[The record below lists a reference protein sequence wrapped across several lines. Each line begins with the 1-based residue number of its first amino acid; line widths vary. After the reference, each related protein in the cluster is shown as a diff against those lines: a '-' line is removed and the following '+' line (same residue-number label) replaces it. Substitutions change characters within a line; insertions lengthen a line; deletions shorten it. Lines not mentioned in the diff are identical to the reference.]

1 MNTNDSEL
9 KNQSNDFRFVTS
21 KYRAD
26 IDGLRGVA
34 ILSVLIFHT
43 FPSLLK
49 GGFIGVDIF
58 FVISGFLIS
67 NIIFESLDKQ
77 KFSFAN
83 FYSRRIKRIF
93 PALLLVL
100 IFCVIFGWI
109 VLMSDEYA
117 QISKHVVG
125 GISFVSNFILWSE
138 AGYFDNVANTK
149 PLQHLWSLGIEEQ
162 FYLVYLLAYYQ

>member
-9 KNQSNDFRFVTS
+9 KKQSNDFRFVTS

-58 FVISGFLIS
+58 LLFLV
-67 NIIFESLDKQ
+67 F
-77 KFSFAN
+77 
-83 FYSRRIKRIF
+83 
-93 PALLLVL
+93 
-100 IFCVIFGWI
+100 
-109 VLMSDEYA
+109 
-117 QISKHVVG
+117 
-125 GISFVSNFILWSE
+125 
-138 AGYFDNVANTK
+138 
-149 PLQHLWSLGIEEQ
+149 
-162 FYLVYLLAYYQ
+162 

>member
-1 MNTNDSEL
+1 MNTNDFEL

-49 GGFIGVDIF
+49 GGLIGVDIF

-67 NIIFESLDKQ
+67 NIIFESLDKK

-83 FYSRRIKRIF
+83 LSLSQR
-93 PALLLVL
+93 LVNL
-100 IFCVIFGWI
+100 DT
-109 VLMSDEYA
+109 L
-117 QISKHVVG
+117 
-125 GISFVSNFILWSE
+125 
-138 AGYFDNVANTK
+138 
-149 PLQHLWSLGIEEQ
+149 
-162 FYLVYLLAYYQ
+162 

>member
-9 KNQSNDFRFVTS
+9 KKQSNDFRFVTS

-58 FVISGFLIS
+58 LLFLVFLIS
-67 NIIFESLDKQ
+67 NIIFESLDEK

-83 FYSRRIKRIF
+83 FYTRRIKRIF

-100 IFCVIFGWI
+100 IFCLIFGWI
-109 VLMSDEYA
+109 VLLSDEYA
-117 QISKHVVG
+117 S
-125 GISFVSNFILWSE
+125 ILMQD
-138 AGYFDNVANTK
+138 YFNNWGK
-149 PLQHLWSLGIEEQ
+149 INIPSI
-162 FYLVYLLAYYQ
+162 FYNHKILK